1 MKNKP
6 DEIGYIYFV
15 RKNKV
20 KKSKASI
27 LKHNY
32 FRLKFYTSK
41 IEENHMQFN
50 IGNIDKIV
58 FRNCNFDKNLNLKL
72 KNDKT
77 KVLFENC
84 NMKNIDASTGK
95 IYIVDSTVENV
106 TLNHSHNVTLKGNNT
121 CHNLDIVAH
130 DVKLSGELD
139 SVYLDITASR
149 ILLHDF
155 DATSNYSYKFN
166 GNELTIRNSYIDN
179 AGIST
184 KVKDLLI
191 DNSSLKAIDSFNF
204 RYQTFNTHNSS
215 FSAMRFK
222 FLDKIMNNKHRVT
235 VTSSEINS
243 ERSQARYYLLLSLRK
258 LRDQVNALNRDD
270 INKETEKLI
279 KDYQP
284 AIMEAER
291 KALESQKAMFGLKN
305 ELRAKQYQKEK
316 KLSARTVEKV
326 MNTQ

>member
-84 NMKNIDASTGK
+84 NMKNIDVSTGK

-106 TLNHSHNVTLKGNNT
+106 TLSHNVTLKGNNT

-258 LRDQVNALNRDD
+258 LRDQVNVLNRDD

-284 AIMEAER
+284 AIMEAEQ